1 MASILKVD
9 AMQGVTAAG
18 DITITSE
25 GGAATQS
32 LQQGLAKAWHNFDG
46 TGTVAARD
54 SFNISSLADNGT
66 GVYTSTYTNSFNNT
80 TYVSGGSTM
89 EVGSVGNNDSFLT
102 VKRETN
108 YTDSVQTTSLKHNVI
123 VAAGSAADRTVFVS
137 MTGDLA

>member
-1 MASILKVD
+1 MSTILVDNLTGKTSAGSITV
-9 AMQGVTAAG
+9 
-18 DITITSE
+18 TSE

-66 GVYTSTYTNSFNNT
+66 GVYTSTYTNAFNNT
-80 TYVSGGSTM
+80 TYVSGGATM
-89 EVGSVGNNDSFLT
+89 EVGSVGNNDSFLS

>member
-9 AMQGVTAAG
+9 ELQGIASAG
-18 DITITSE
+18 AITVTSE
-25 GGAATQS
+25 GGSATQS

-54 SFNISSLADNGT
+54 SFNISSLADNAQ
-66 GVYTSTYTNSFNNT
+66 GVYTSTYTNAFNNT

-89 EVGSVGNNDSFLT
+89 EVGSVGNNDSFLS

-108 YTDSVQTTSLKHNVI
+108 YTDSVATTSLKHNVV
-123 VAAGSAADRTVFVS
+123 VAAGTAADRTVFVS